1 MAWMIPKID
10 GKLASRHMEK
20 RKEKKRVLLDG
31 RKQKDKG

>member
-20 RKEKKRVLLDG
+20 RKEKKRKEESLI
-31 RKQKDKG
+31 RW